1 MTHPNANA
9 VTLNTRLD
17 GRQTAGRKGFAYDW
31 RSVMLEGCDVA
42 DIAEPGVSSAAMPA
56 LIGLLL
62 R

>member
-9 VTLNTRLD
+9 VTLNALLD

-31 RSVMLEGCDVA
+31 RSVMLEGRDVA
-42 DIAEPGVSSAAMPA
+42 DIAAPGVASTTMPV